1 MSGEALGGGVM
12 VAVAA
17 GLWVTY
23 LMPTWSRRRQ
33 FLATERNAVRLQQSL
48 RILAETAEVPRQV
61 RLEANARTVI
71 AQQRLL
77 AQFEE
82 EARVEAKAATDAAA
96 AARRVAAVVAATA
109 AGATPSVVGSPSVP
123 LRRLRKWRALCSL
136 VLLVGVVSVG
146 LGILP
151 LVVSGSWT
159 VLGVGMV
166 SAFAALGALSRLA
179 RAARKARVV
188 VIGSGAVSVA
198 GRSFEPVQLDE
209 TPTAPQSWTPQP
221 LPRPLYLSRGSIA
234 QSAMASVDA
243 AAELR
248 KAAAEA
254 ELGRRAAQLASDVTP
269 ITRPAV
275 ARAETRPV
283 TAATAESA
291 SSRSA
296 SGQSASGQFAS
307 SQFAS
312 SRFASSRFAS
322 SQFASMGIVGETEP
336 GMTDL
341 DAVLRRRRAVG

>member
-96 AARRVAAVVAATA
+96 AAAAAKRVAAVVAATA
-109 AGATPSVVGSPSVP
+109 ARAAPSVVGSPSVP

-188 VIGSGAVSVA
+188 VIGSGAVSVT
-198 GRSFEPVQLDE
+198 GRRFEPVQLDE

-254 ELGRRAAQLASDVTP
+254 ELGRRAAQLASDVMP

-296 SGQSASGQFAS
+296 SSQLAS
-307 SQFAS
+307 SQLAS
-312 SRFASSRFAS
+312 SRSASSR
-322 SQFASMGIVGETEP
+322 FASMGIVGETEP

>member
-71 AQQRLL
+71 AQQKLL

-82 EARVEAKAATDAAA
+82 EARVEAKAATDAAAAAA

-198 GRSFEPVQLDE
+198 GRRFEPVQLDE

-296 SGQSASGQFAS
+296 S
-307 SQFAS
+307 
-312 SRFASSRFAS
+312 SR
-322 SQFASMGIVGETEP
+322 FASMGIVGETEP